1 MKLHLSQ
8 LQYAVSEKVFNDFH
22 DKKIT
27 VDDLPID
34 KCVASLTKEI
44 DIGTAPTPHI
54 GECISDSYWPSDYSE
69 HRVIGVTYSYSE
81 NICYVGLEPFVMVE
95 NSLAHT
101 EIEKISTLHGWKY
114 SKIR

>member
-69 HRVIGVTYSYSE
+69 HKVIGVT
-81 NICYVGLEPFVMVE
+81 
-95 NSLAHT
+95 
-101 EIEKISTLHGWKY
+101 
-114 SKIR
+114 

>member
-34 KCVASLTKEI
+34 KCVASLT
-44 DIGTAPTPHI
+44 TH
-54 GECISDSYWPSDYSE
+54 W
-69 HRVIGVTYSYSE
+69 RVY
-81 NICYVGLEPFVMVE
+81 
-95 NSLAHT
+95 
-101 EIEKISTLHGWKY
+101 
-114 SKIR
+114 